1 MQFITFG
8 YKARADHLHLFNA
21 YLVAKDFAIFGFPDS
36 SVGKNH
42 ACKAGD
48 LGSIPGLGRCPGE
61 GKGYVLHYSGHEN
74 STDCL
79 VHGFRKES
87 DTTERLSLL
96 LFLQKNITYIFC
108 AFCFQKQD
116 HIIRNSLQS
125 AFCTFSR

>member
-1 MQFITFG
+1 MKFITFG

-79 VHGFRKES
+79 VHGFCRVRHNWETFTFTFAILTKKHNINFVHFVS
-87 DTTERLSLL
+87 
-96 LFLQKNITYIFC
+96 KN
-108 AFCFQKQD
+108 K
-116 HIIRNSLQS
+116 IIL
-125 AFCTFSR
+125 